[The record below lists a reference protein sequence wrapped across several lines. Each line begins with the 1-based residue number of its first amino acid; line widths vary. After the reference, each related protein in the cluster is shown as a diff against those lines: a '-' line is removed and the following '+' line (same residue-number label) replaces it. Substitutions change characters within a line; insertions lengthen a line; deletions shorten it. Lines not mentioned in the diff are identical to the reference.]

1 MAHDNLTWFFLF
13 PLGQLKEAIGE
24 GRAEVRLDAL
34 SPMAHYM
41 LAETLLSAGRYDEAT
56 VECGRLPADFVFHG
70 DCLGRAWFYQG
81 KTAEAIPVLATLTIG
96 AISHKR
102 RGGGGSGE
110 TDG

>member
-13 PLGQLKEAIGE
+13 PLSRLKEAIRE

-70 DCLGRAWFYQG
+70 DAWAGPGSTRGR
-81 KTAEAIPVLATLTIG
+81 PP
-96 AISHKR
+96 R
-102 RGGGGSGE
+102 RFPFSLR
-110 TDG
+110 